1 MGAIFTIYEE
11 KMQGRSSRLSKITLW
26 LSAILVG
33 NFSKSNLHPKIIILH
48 IIYHSSKAFGY
59 QPIHLNPKKI
69 LKFISRKYFYVNN
82 LLKLFL
88 SKTPLANIFECVRI
102 SS

>member
-33 NFSKSNLHPKIIILH
+33 NFSKSNLHPKIIILDG
-48 IIYHSSKAFGY
+48 ISFFQNFWIATNTFESKTNAISS
-59 QPIHLNPKKI
+59 N
-69 LKFISRKYFYVNN
+69 
-82 LLKLFL
+82 LFL
-88 SKTPLANIFECVRI
+88 INISK
-102 SS
+102 